1 MSTKTSRAI
10 AAAVA
15 ASIALTGFGLTQA
28 SAAPL
33 PTEVAY
39 RHHGDGAAVIGAFAA
54 IAGTIAAIAAARH
67 DRDAYYDGGP
77 YAYGY
82 GPAPY
87 GYGGWHGHW
96 HRR

>member
-1 MSTKTSRAI
+1 MSTRTNRAI

-15 ASIALTGFGLTQA
+15 ASIAVTTFGLAPA

-33 PTEVAY
+33 PTDVSY

-54 IAGTIAAIAAARH
+54 IAGSIAAIAAARH
-67 DRDAYYDGGP
+67 DRDRYYDSP

-82 GPAPY
+82 DPAPY
-87 GYGGWHGHW
+87 PYGGWHRPW
-96 HRR
+96 YRR